1 MFEKVLDNN
10 ESFGGSF
17 QSFYMYNSWSY
28 YNSLKLINSFPSRRK
43 FRTKIDPSYSP
54 YLDLLVGVP
63 QGSILV
69 PFFFM
74 HTCAMFFYAIANL
87 TLITQ
92 MKKKT
97 KKTITWWGQP
107 SETLI
112 FIRVLLGVELITN
125 YKNNCYKNN
134 NKNNNSCYFIFLD
147 YQIILF
153 NTVFKSLLI
162 LDHILGPRND
172 ILFCPKTVFRRDIS
186 NAICDHLWSI
196 KRRCEYFVEIGWCQ
210 LIPRIRDSLSYK
222 VPFWVLQ
229 GAS

>member
-1 MFEKVLDNN
+1 MCNVFLCDC
-10 ESFGGSF
+10 ESD
-17 QSFYMYNSWSY
+17 
-28 YNSLKLINSFPSRRK
+28 IN
-43 FRTKIDPSYSP
+43 
-54 YLDLLVGVP
+54 
-63 QGSILV
+63 
-69 PFFFM
+69 
-74 HTCAMFFYAIANL
+74 YADE
-87 TLITQ
+87 
-92 MKKKT
+92 KKT

-162 LDHILGPRND
+162 LAHILGPRND

-210 LIPRIRDSLSYK
+210 LIPRFRDCRCHTKFHSEFCREPVNFSK
-222 VPFWVLQ
+222 VYGRDLRAWGRSKQYRIHLFWVIWKLF
-229 GAS
+229 